1 MRYHFSK
8 QVWSLLVSILI
19 AFYKFILIFH
29 FFESPIGENNGR
41 SKMYFFTTEQPLC
54 FYKKSLKKKHSPK
67 KLLRPHSNFLVQKW
81 SFGYSSF
88 LLKKSVLTT
97 TVPLVLA
104 TKYTIHGLENLV
116 NMVVKTRTN
125 NKILWC
131 FVRSMKAPHK
141 GTANIEK
148 QFSMALH
155 KPACEG
161 VNEKCEKHDLTISP
175 MGGPYG
181 PLGFTGRKLKISLA
195 RRAKVL
201 RLLL

>member
-1 MRYHFSK
+1 
-8 QVWSLLVSILI
+8 
-19 AFYKFILIFH
+19 
-29 FFESPIGENNGR
+29 
-41 SKMYFFTTEQPLC
+41 MYFFTTEQPLC

-155 KPACEG
+155 KPACEW
-161 VNEKCEKHDLTISP
+161 VNENCEKYDLTLS
-175 MGGPYG
+175 MGGGIWPPSG
-181 PLGFTGRKLKISLA
+181 LPAESSK
-195 RRAKVL
+195 
-201 RLLL
+201 